1 MSVSASAAPSE
12 SMSTSESTF
21 ESESMSVPSAA
32 MAQTAKLSALPNT
45 GDDSNYIGLLSGLTL
60 LFGTGLFSRRKR
72 RDEDKD

>member
-1 MSVSASAAPSE
+1 
-12 SMSTSESTF
+12 
-21 ESESMSVPSAA
+21 MSVPAAA